1 MSFTVKNTLRLT
13 LDQAVKQGTYTRRLQ
28 PGDFTSLKNV
38 RRYENGPPEKRKG
51 YDRTTTSSFTAVG
64 TTYAGP
70 ATEIIPAEDV
80 LMWRDT
86 NDQIW
91 NRSGSTGYYRGTDR
105 SQVFP
110 RYQQLEN
117 QAGEGRA
124 HKPLQ
129 VLRNGNELWEFSL
142 GVAQG
147 LVSGYQVTVL
157 DATTRQP
164 LKETTR
170 IGADGIVSWA
180 AAVDGSN
187 NVWLF
192 YIRSAV
198 GARHVIMAHKWTSYL
213 SSGTETTYATLT
225 GYLLES
231 IDAWRLSSTGEIVV
245 AATSFDSSTSPDTSI
260 AWWSYLDTATGAA
273 KVSPAPV
280 SQTNIEGAVE
290 DARGCNGMAILKS
303 DGSNG
308 FFYLAYVRP
317 ADGPDGVDWIRIRV
331 NATTLAVDDTSVL
344 QYVAGTSNATPIGV
358 AGGYLSGTSEVWGTT
373 VVRRWNANDLNSD
386 GVGLTNISSA
396 VTYKHV
402 HASGVTT
409 TTVLGRSA
417 YLAAKPL
424 QVGSGWY
431 WLTGFQDGAGAQHGY
446 WWRDSDG
453 NLLTPVLDGEAA
465 QVFHAGG
472 LAGGFGA
479 QDYTYAGY
487 SGHVVD
493 GCVLPDGNVA
503 YPLLRQG
510 LTTLSPNPVI
520 ATIDLAPQVRS
531 LVPGIIAGAVPKR
544 VSVNDALVELSPVN
558 APYEPITIV
567 ANGPGPT
574 DHSVNVVSYRYLTQG
589 SDGLLYVSDSYPLQT
604 LTFEEYASPDTAYT
618 IRIPTNRH
626 TFGRTYIALYG
637 SANGETVP
645 YLQRVLLNDSTVD
658 YIDLD
663 VAPSLWADTGETLDT
678 LGGALT
684 QSPLPPARLAFVH
697 KDRVILAGTPDDTVW
712 PSQELEAGRGPEFN
726 EALAFSWAD
735 GTGEIQAGISLNN
748 DAFILFRKDA
758 IGVVAGAGPDGNAL
772 NGAYQVAT
780 VQGKLGC
787 SNPRSVVAGD
797 QGVYFKGHQDGR
809 FYLTSGGVPADI
821 TEGIEDYIGETI
833 TAAVYHTSGAGDKV
847 VLWYC
852 ASGKKLILDVG
863 RATADQPYGQ
873 WYVDDG
879 AGLLAAVDAA
889 VIGGAPVALAAGS
902 SSEAVTF
909 QPGSGYTDN
918 GSAILTDYVIGPVAP
933 GGLLTE
939 FDTLLCQL
947 SSTQLGSGSTYEY
960 TLTDDQGTNEVHT
973 DVTDATADV
982 AFMTG
987 LNRTREFS
995 FRIRETAS
1003 GGRGRIFDG
1012 LAIQVGVYPNRT
1024 QNPRR
1029 RIQ

>member
-1 MSFTVKNTLRLT
+1 MSRTVKNTLRLT

-51 YDRTTTSSFTAVG
+51 YDRTTTSSFVG
-64 TTYAGP
+64 ATYAGP
-70 ATEIIPAEDV
+70 AVELIPAEDV

-105 SQVFP
+105 GQAFP

-124 HKPLQ
+124 HKPLH

-147 LVSGYQVTVL
+147 LVSGYQLTVL

-164 LKETTR
+164 LRETTR

-180 AAVDGSN
+180 AAIDGSN

-192 YIRSAV
+192 YIRGSV
-198 GARHVIMAHKWTSYL
+198 GAQHVIMAHKWTSYTGN
-213 SSGTETTYATLT
+213 GTETTYATLT
-225 GYLLES
+225 GYILES
-231 IDAWRLSSTGEIVV
+231 IDAWRLSSSGEIVV
-245 AATSFDSSTSPDTSI
+245 AATSFDSGTSPDTSI

-280 SQTNIEGAVE
+280 TQTNVEGAA
-290 DARGCNGMAILKS
+290 DDSRGCNGISILKS
-303 DGSNG
+303 SGSNG
-308 FFYLAYVRP
+308 FFYLAYLRP
-317 ADGPDGVDWIRIRV
+317 TDTSEVEWIRIRV
-331 NATTLAVDDTSVL
+331 NATTLAVDNTSVL
-344 QYVAGTSNATPIGV
+344 QLMASNAGTAVPIAT
-358 AGGYLSGTSEVWGTT
+358 AGGYLDGTSEVWATS
-373 VVRRWNANDLNSD
+373 VLFRHNVNNLNVDSAT
-386 GVGLTNISSA
+386 GFTQVSSC
-396 VTYKHV
+396 VSYKHV

-417 YLAAKPL
+417 YIAGKPL
-424 QVGSGWY
+424 QVGSSWY
-431 WLTGFQDGAGAQHGY
+431 WLTGFQDGSGAQHAY
-446 WWRDSDG
+446 WWRDADG
-453 NLLTPVLDGEAA
+453 NLITPLLDGEAA

-472 LAGGFGA
+472 LAGGFGS
-479 QDYTYAGY
+479 QDYTYSGY

-493 GCVLPDGNVA
+493 GLVLPNGNVA

-531 LVPGIIAGAVPKR
+531 LVPGIIAGGVPKR
-544 VSVNDALVELSPVN
+544 VSVTDSLVELSPVN
-558 APYEPITIV
+558 SPYEPITISV
-567 ANGPGPT
+567 NGPGPT

-589 SDGLLYVSDSYPLQT
+589 SDGLLYVSDSHPLQT
-604 LTFEEYASPDTAYT
+604 LTFEQHTIPDTAYT

-637 SANGETVP
+637 SANGQTVP

-658 YIDLD
+658 YIDLE

-684 QSPLPPARLAFVH
+684 QSPLPPARIAFVH
-697 KDRVILAGTPDDTVW
+697 KDRVILAGTPDDTIW

-735 GTGEIQAGISLNN
+735 GTGEIQAGASLNN
-748 DAFILFRKDA
+748 DAFLLFRKDA

-780 VQGKLGC
+780 VPGKLGC
-787 SNPRSVVAGD
+787 SSPRAVVVGD
-797 QGVYFKGHQDGR
+797 QGAYFKGHQDGR
-809 FYLTSGGVPADI
+809 FYLTSGGVPVDI

-833 TAAVYHTSGAGDKV
+833 TAAVYHTSGAGDKLV
-847 VLWYC
+847 RWYC

-863 RATADQPYGQ
+863 RATAEQPYGQ
-873 WYVDDG
+873 WYVDEG

-889 VIGGAPVALAAGS
+889 LIGGAPVALSAGS
-902 SSEAVTF
+902 ASDAVTF

-918 GSAILTDYVIGPVAP
+918 GSEILADYVMGPLAP
-933 GGLLTE
+933 AGLLSE
-939 FDTLLCQL
+939 FDTLMCQV
-947 SSTQLGSGSTYEY
+947 SSKQLGAGSTYEY
-960 TLTDDQGTNEVHT
+960 TLTDDQGTTETHT

-995 FRIRETAS
+995 FRIRETVS

-1012 LAIQVGVYPNRT
+1012 LAMQIGVYPNRT